1 MKLFL
6 IALLGICLPK
16 SYLVFFLLAAPDW
29 CLGID
34 PCNYYNVW
42 FCKFHYNVTTF
53 WIRSFEIFAYNYNKL
68 CIYCI
73 QI

>member
-34 PCNYYNVW
+34 PCNY
-42 FCKFHYNVTTF
+42 VT
-53 WIRSFEIFAYNYNKL
+53 SGFENFTTM
-68 CIYCI
+68 
-73 QI
+73 

>member
-53 WIRSFEIFAYNYNKL
+53 
-68 CIYCI
+68 
-73 QI
+73 